1 MYTHTHPL
9 ALHACHSH
17 VSPSS
22 PSAAEC
28 ARQLASGGFF
38 VKDEHFYCG
47 DDYQRLFGTKCA
59 ACGQYVEGEV
69 VTALGNTYHQTCF
82 HCTKCK

>member
-1 MYTHTHPL
+1 MTSQCIFYFVT
-9 ALHACHSH
+9 AC
-17 VSPSS
+17 
-22 PSAAEC
+22 E
-28 ARQLASGGFF
+28 RQLASGGFF
-38 VKDEHFYCG
+38 VKDDQFYCG